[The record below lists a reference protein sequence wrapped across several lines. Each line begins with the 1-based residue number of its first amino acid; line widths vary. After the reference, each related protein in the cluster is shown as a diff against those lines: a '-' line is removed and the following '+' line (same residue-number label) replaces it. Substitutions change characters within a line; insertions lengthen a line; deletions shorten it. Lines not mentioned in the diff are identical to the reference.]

1 MELGSG
7 RRKRATVGVEV
18 AGKSHTIE
26 RGGKSVG
33 VKKTGGALGRG
44 RRGTLEGSEKC
55 FSPSSPLFPCLSSEP
70 GGRVGA
76 GEGGEGGRR
85 RCQRRNG
92 YWKLSPWMLGALR
105 ARAWWRIADSD
116 RRARK
121 FAKSPATF
129 LDQG

>member
-26 RGGKSVG
+26 RGGKG
-33 VKKTGGALGRG
+33 EEDW
-44 RRGTLEGSEKC
+44 RRPWEGSERDLEGSEKC

-85 RCQRRNG
+85 RCRRRNG
-92 YWKLSPWMLGALR
+92 WVLEIVALDAWGPSRPTRTSGGESPIATDVQGNSPSLLRLS
-105 ARAWWRIADSD
+105 
-116 RRARK
+116 
-121 FAKSPATF
+121 
-129 LDQG
+129 

>member
-76 GEGGEGGRR
+76 GEGGEGGIPTAEWVLEIVALDAWGPSRPTR
-85 RCQRRNG
+85 TSGGESPIATDVQGNSPSLLR
-92 YWKLSPWMLGALR
+92 LS
-105 ARAWWRIADSD
+105 
-116 RRARK
+116 
-121 FAKSPATF
+121 
-129 LDQG
+129 